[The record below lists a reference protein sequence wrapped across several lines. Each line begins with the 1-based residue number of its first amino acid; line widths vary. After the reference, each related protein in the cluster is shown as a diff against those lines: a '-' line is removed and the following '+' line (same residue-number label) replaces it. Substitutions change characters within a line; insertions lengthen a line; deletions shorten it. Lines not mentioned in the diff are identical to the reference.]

1 MEERS
6 RISVHFL
13 GSMGVYLLRELCG
26 RLTKAIGNSF
36 YGCPSFDQERG
47 VGMLEGMRVVSFG
60 VQLFSHT
67 VYGVG
72 MTVGFGADQIDSGKR
87 PGRKPF

>member
-1 MEERS
+1 MKERS

-13 GSMGVYLLRELCG
+13 GSVGVYLLRELCG
-26 RLTKAIGNSF
+26 RLPQTIGNTF
-36 YGCPSFDQERG
+36 YGCPGFDQERG